1 MSVDRRQKII
11 LLWHQKQLAD
21 VAIMNIEVFDEISD
35 SFLKVERAL
44 VIIGSIY
51 IQLAQNDAIE

>member
-11 LLWHQKQLAD
+11 LLWHQKQFANI
-21 VAIMNIEVFDEISD
+21 AIINIEVFDEISD

-44 VIIGSIY
+44 VIIGSIN

>member
-44 VIIGSIY
+44 VIIGSIN